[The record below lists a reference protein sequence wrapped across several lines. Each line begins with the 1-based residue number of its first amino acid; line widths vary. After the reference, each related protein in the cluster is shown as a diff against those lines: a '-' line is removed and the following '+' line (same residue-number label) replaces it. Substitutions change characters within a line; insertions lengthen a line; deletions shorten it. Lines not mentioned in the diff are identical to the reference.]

1 MKRFYLF
8 FVLILCLAG
17 VQAQRFVQYSTDS
30 SRIKYASFL
39 ESENRDMSPEAF
51 FTSFLQL
58 DPQNRFIPSDTF
70 YSPDSAYTYIKY
82 RQQYAGYEVEGAMVT
97 LTYHH
102 HSIIR
107 FNGYYV
113 PANNLLL
120 RNTYSDEDAIN
131 AFKQH
136 YNSQND
142 SCHYYVTKKV
152 AYNPSTNQARLC
164 FQIQCSDPTLYNKI
178 LYVSTDDLSIFNEN
192 DMPGAGFNT
201 NATFYTQYNGV
212 RNGYNTYLP
221 WTPPAYILR
230 DPNAAVQILK
240 LNPNVTN
247 LEPTLSNGANTYYN
261 SSNIWNDSVNNIYPN
276 YVLDAYWAASEY
288 SNYMQNTHNVNKG
301 VFQRYD
307 KLGQTVIDDTI
318 TSIIIANNTYVGNT
332 FWTRVRYSPNTKENN
347 KPAYNNVIVIGA
359 PDAAYNPKASIDEV
373 VHEFAHIFSFQ
384 NWYHVSIFPPSS
396 DDALAEA
403 CADIWA
409 AIITSKIYPNA

>member
-17 VQAQRFVQYSTDS
+17 VQAQRFVQYATDS
-30 SRIKYASFL
+30 SRIKYASFQ
-39 ESENRDMSPEAF
+39 ESENRDVAPEDF
-51 FTSFLQL
+51 FASFLRL
-58 DPQNRFIPSDTF
+58 DPKNRFIPSDTF

-82 RQQYAGYEVEGAMVT
+82 RQQYAGYEVEGSMVT

-107 FNGYYV
+107 FNGFYV
-113 PANNLLL
+113 PVNNLLL
-120 RNTYSDEDAIN
+120 RNTYSDEDAIS

-221 WTPPAYILR
+221 WTPPAYILK
-230 DPNAAVQILK
+230 DPNAAVQILQ
-240 LNPNVTN
+240 LPQNMTN
-247 LEPTLSNGANTYYN
+247 LPCFIGNVPNTYYN
-261 SSNIWNDSVNNIYPN
+261 SSNVWGYNTQNIYPN
-276 YVLDAYWAASEY
+276 YILDAYWAASEY
-288 SNYMQNTHNVNKG
+288 SYYMQNTHNVNKDIG
-301 VFQRYD
+301 
-307 KLGQTVIDDTI
+307 
-318 TSIIIANNTYVGNT
+318 IIIIMKYMIPSLLSSLLQTPML
-332 FWTRVRYSPNTKENN
+332 S
-347 KPAYNNVIVIGA
+347 
-359 PDAAYNPKASIDEV
+359 
-373 VHEFAHIFSFQ
+373 VHFG
-384 NWYHVSIFPPSS
+384 
-396 DDALAEA
+396 LM
-403 CADIWA
+403 
-409 AIITSKIYPNA
+409 